1 MGKIVALL
9 SACAVWITL
18 SATAAVAAEIF
29 AEFSFVTAS
38 GDGSVLSGSC
48 VRNQA
53 LSLVGI
59 SGAPS
64 AGPGLTATAGGLV
77 SRVSARDWS
86 DPLPASAAALL
97 FTGPSTTVGGPIY
110 SIDPHTLC
118 VTVIDSVYG
127 MCELLFPVAD
137 GSAGGSGQRIGASA
151 PASQSVFM
159 VVAGLTLIG
168 LSSLVRNG
176 SSESAARV
184 YAMQHQLQPWSTR
197 SWKDQPVKKA
207 PAYQVRAA

>member
-18 SATAAVAAEIF
+18 SASAAVAAGIF
-29 AEFSFVTAS
+29 AEFSFVTDS

-48 VRNQA
+48 VRDQA

-77 SRVSARDWS
+77 SPVSARDWS
-86 DPLPASAAALL
+86 DPLPASAAELL
-97 FTGPSTTVGGPIY
+97 FTGPSITVGGPIY
-110 SIDPHTLC
+110 SFDPHTLC
-118 VTVIDSVYG
+118 VTAIDSVYG
-127 MCELLFPVAD
+127 MCELLVPVAG
-137 GSAGGSGQRIGASA
+137 GSAGGSGQRIGASS
-151 PASQSVFM
+151 PVSQSVFM
-159 VVAGLTLIG
+159 AVAGLTLIG
-168 LSSLVRNG
+168 LSSLVRNV

-184 YAMQHQLQPWSTR
+184 YTVQHQPQPWSTG